1 MSGKVWV
8 QQQMA
13 KSKLLSAT
21 TLGMAIFEA
30 INKVTQAEKANYKME
45 NEWEMSSALKEM
57 KCWPLIFFFF
67 NISILLIYIKK
78 YYKLWHICQC
88 MWGTHIP
95 LSETQKW
102 TIGAMTMKQHIQCRA
117 FRVSFK
123 QVLLKPTY
131 IYIKQS
137 IHM

>member
-1 MSGKVWV
+1 M

-57 KCWPLIFFFF
+57 KCWPLIFFF
-67 NISILLIYIKK
+67 KK
-78 YYKLWHICQC
+78 HFYPVNLY
-88 MWGTHIP
+88 
-95 LSETQKW
+95 
-102 TIGAMTMKQHIQCRA
+102 
-117 FRVSFK
+117 
-123 QVLLKPTY
+123 
-131 IYIKQS
+131 
-137 IHM
+137 